1 MCFFTLKLL
10 HTMMWFL
17 EHFCITREI
26 LAFKKIVQFVF
37 FFQRLVEN
45 IEKKSATLGRDA
57 VYTKTV
63 SFLVATSSN
72 RIQ

>member
-26 LAFKKIVQFVF
+26 LPSKKIVQFEF

-63 SFLVATSSN
+63 SFLIATSSN